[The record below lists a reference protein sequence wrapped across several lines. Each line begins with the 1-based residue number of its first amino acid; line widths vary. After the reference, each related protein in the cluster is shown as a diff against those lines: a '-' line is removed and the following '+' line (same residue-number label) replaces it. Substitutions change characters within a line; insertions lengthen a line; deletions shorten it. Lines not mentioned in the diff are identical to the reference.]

1 MATNRLDPSKN
12 IVLRAQLQNLS
23 AKERD
28 VLQTILEA
36 LSTEIEAERTRVTGY
51 LAEARQSMTELNQRH
66 DSLEGEMTRFL
77 DDLTRQPTRAAV
89 VKYMKDMGIY

>member
-36 LSTEIEAERTRVTGY
+36 LSIEIEAERTRVTGY

-89 VKYMKDMGIY
+89 VKYMKDPGIY

>member
-36 LSTEIEAERTRVTGY
+36 LSTEIETERARVTGY

-89 VKYMKDMGIY
+89 VKYMKDTGIY

>member
-12 IVLRAQLQNLS
+12 PVLKAQLQNLS
-23 AKERD
+23 PKERD
-28 VLQTILEA
+28 LFRTTRDA
-36 LSTEIEAERTRVTGY
+36 LHTEMVAERDRVTGY
-51 LAEARQSMTELNQRH
+51 LSEARQSMTDLNQRH